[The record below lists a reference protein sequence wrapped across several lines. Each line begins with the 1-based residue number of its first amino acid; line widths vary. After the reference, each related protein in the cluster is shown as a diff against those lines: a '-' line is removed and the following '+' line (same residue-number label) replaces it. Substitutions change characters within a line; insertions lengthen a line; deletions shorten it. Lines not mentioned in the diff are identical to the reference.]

1 MAHGKDGMTHP
12 VEQRLSSLLGPGAVG
27 RDQHGLPRAIPGSGE
42 ALALVCRA
50 VHEAGWRFRLE
61 GRGTWLQP
69 DTPADLVLSTR
80 GLTRIVSV
88 SPADLVAT
96 VEAGVTLEA
105 LHAELARHRLWL
117 ALDPPG
123 RPDRSIGSVAATGT
137 GGPLRH
143 GFGPVR
149 DHVLGCTVCT
159 GDGRLVAAGGRVVKN
174 VAGYDLTKL
183 HLGGFGGFGV
193 IAELHLRLRAEPAAD
208 VTLVALG
215 GRHELVTAGLLALQ
229 ARVAVVALELVS
241 PALAAGPNWA
251 LAARVTGTPEGVEAE
266 AARLASESGL
276 GWQRLTPERAAAF
289 WSVVAGGALGA
300 SIAIRLGGLLDGLDD
315 LIDLVQAELGEGVI
329 TAGVG
334 TGALR
339 WVGEADVSSL
349 LSLRRQAAQREVPVT
364 LERGPW
370 QFRRA
375 VGHFG
380 AYREGVGVLVERLRE
395 TFDPGRVIA
404 VTLEGEVGSG
414 R

>member
-1 MAHGKDGMTHP
+1 
-12 VEQRLSSLLGPGAVG
+12 
-27 RDQHGLPRAIPGSGE
+27 
-42 ALALVCRA
+42 
-50 VHEAGWRFRLE
+50 
-61 GRGTWLQP
+61 
-69 DTPADLVLSTR
+69 
-80 GLTRIVSV
+80 
-88 SPADLVAT
+88 
-96 VEAGVTLEA
+96 VEAGATLEA
-105 LHAELARHRLWL
+105 IHTELARDHLWL

-137 GGPLRH
+137 AGPLRH

-193 IAELHLRLRAEPAAD
+193 ITELHLRLRAEPAAD
-208 VTLVALG
+208 VTFVARG
-215 GRHELVTAGLLALQ
+215 GRHELVTGGLLVMHAQVAL
-229 ARVAVVALELVS
+229 VALELAS
-241 PALAAGPNWA
+241 PRLAGAPDWM
-251 LAARVTGTPEGVEAE
+251 LAARVTGTPEGVAAE
-266 AARLASESGL
+266 AARLIGESGL
-276 GWQRLTPERAAAF
+276 GWERLAPEHAAAF
-289 WSVVAGGALGA
+289 WSAVAGGPLEVPA
-300 SIAIRLGGLLDGLDD
+300 SVRLGGLLDGLDD
-315 LIDLVQAELGEGVI
+315 LIDLVQAELGEGLV

-339 WVGEADVSSL
+339 WAGEAEVSGL
-349 LSLRRQAAQREVPVT
+349 QRLRRQAAEREVPVT

-370 QFRRA
+370 PLRRA

>member
-1 MAHGKDGMTHP
+1 MALGKDGMTHP
-12 VEQRLSSLLGPGAVG
+12 VERRLTSLLGPDAIG
-27 RDQHGLPRAIPGSGE
+27 RDPRGLPRATPGNAE
-42 ALALVCRA
+42 ALALVCRI
-50 VHEAGWRFRLE
+50 VREEGWRFRLE
-61 GRGTWLQP
+61 GRGSWLQP
-69 DTPADLVLSTR
+69 DAPADFVLSTR
-80 GLTRIVSV
+80 ALTRIVNV

-96 VEAGVTLEA
+96 VEAGVPLEA
-105 LHAELARHRLWL
+105 IHAELARHHLWL

-123 RPDRSIGSVAATGT
+123 CPDRSIGSVAATGMA
-137 GGPLRH
+137 GPLRH

-193 IAELHLRLRAEPAAD
+193 ITELHLRLRAEPAAD
-208 VTLVALG
+208 VTLLAQG
-215 GRHELVTAGLLALQ
+215 GRHELVTGGLRVMQ
-229 ARVAVVALELVS
+229 AQAAVAALELVS
-241 PALAAGPNWA
+241 PALASAADWM

-266 AARLASESGL
+266 AARLTSESRL
-276 GWQRLTPERAAAF
+276 AWQRLTPERAAAF
-289 WSVVAGGALGA
+289 WSEVASRPLEAPVV
-300 SIAIRLGGLLDGLDD
+300 IRLGGLLDGLDD
-315 LIDLVQAELGEGVI
+315 LMDLVKAELGEGLI

-339 WVGEADVSSL
+339 WVGEAAVRGL
-349 LSLRRQAAQREVPVT
+349 HSLRRQAAEREVPVT

-370 QFRRA
+370 VLRRA

-395 TFDPGRVIA
+395 SFDPGRVIA